1 MSSMPEHVLLLIPT
15 TSYKAHDLMDAAERL
30 GVEII
35 VGSNR
40 RHSWEEQS
48 PGRALLLDFVE
59 PQRPLSEIRE
69 FAARQPLR
77 AVIGVDDETVVL
89 ASLAS
94 QTLGLPHNP
103 ADAIR
108 VVRNKYATRQALAA
122 AGLRGPRFKRFAV
135 NGSPT
140 EAAQQVVYPCV
151 LKPMSLSASRGVL
164 RADGANE
171 FVEAFGRVT
180 AILRDPD
187 VKRLGGDHTHLLVE
201 EYLPGEELAVEGLL
215 DGGRL
220 RVLALFDKP
229 DPLEGPTFEETLY
242 VTPSR
247 QPEPLQAEVI
257 AEIARGCRALGL
269 REGPVHAELRLH
281 DGRPWLLEV
290 APRTIGGLGSRALR
304 FGADVSLEEL
314 ILRHALGR
322 DIDGLRLR
330 DEASGVMMIPIP
342 RRGTLGEI
350 RGLEAARSEPEI
362 EEVKITTARGSEVVP
377 LPEGHRYLGF
387 IFARAGSPA
396 QVEQALRRSHAHLT
410 IEIAG

>member
-1 MSSMPEHVLLLIPT
+1 
-15 TSYKAHDLMDAAERL
+15 
-30 GVEII
+30 
-35 VGSNR
+35 
-40 RHSWEEQS
+40 
-48 PGRALLLDFVE
+48 
-59 PQRPLSEIRE
+59 
-69 FAARQPLR
+69 
-77 AVIGVDDETVVL
+77 
-89 ASLAS
+89 
-94 QTLGLPHNP
+94 
-103 ADAIR
+103 
-108 VVRNKYATRQALAA
+108 
-122 AGLRGPRFKRFAV
+122 
-135 NGSPT
+135 
-140 EAAQQVVYPCV
+140 
-151 LKPMSLSASRGVL
+151 
-164 RADGANE
+164 
-171 FVEAFGRVT
+171 
-180 AILRDPD
+180 
-187 VKRLGGDHTHLLVE
+187 
-201 EYLPGEELAVEGLL
+201 
-215 DGGRL
+215 
-220 RVLALFDKP
+220 
-229 DPLEGPTFEETLY
+229 
-242 VTPSR
+242 
-247 QPEPLQAEVI
+247 VI

-290 APRTIGGLGSRALR
+290 APRTIGGLCSRALR